1 MPTYHDGQIIHL
13 PKGWTIE
20 CDASTRENGECQGF
34 VFSPKKQGKVRES
47 ASLNFAMDCGTTS
60 NGTEMEI
67 PREVMDAIEDYAED
81 LS

>member
-47 ASLNFAMDCGTTS
+47 ASLNSLDIQ
-60 NGTEMEI
+60 NK
-67 PREVMDAIEDYAED
+67 P
-81 LS
+81 LSSHS